1 MANIITLDSYT
12 DVKNI
17 TRGRKSTN
25 LAKVA
30 RKMKALPGQVL
41 ISPDGR
47 NILPAKTCYYYRVKR
62 T

>member
-1 MANIITLDSYT
+1 MANVITLDSYN

-25 LAKVA
+25 LAKIVK
-30 RKMKALPGQVL
+30 KMNALPGQVL

-47 NILPAKTCYYYRVKR
+47 SILPAKTCYYYRVKR
-62 T
+62 